1 MRKRILVIAAHP
13 DDEVLGCGGTIA
25 KFADEGYEVYTLILG
40 EGLTSRDTSRDRNKR
55 ENEISELRKQVNNA
69 NKILSVKKIYT
80 FDFPDNRFDTVP
92 LLDIIKTIEEI
103 KSSVKPDIVFTHH
116 YGDLNIDHQIVHE
129 AVMTACRPQPGHPV
143 KRILS
148 FEVASSTEWQSPAHS
163 TPFLPNWFEDI
174 SGTLDVKIKALKA
187 YHSEMRK
194 WPHAR
199 SVKAVEYL
207 AKWRGASVGT
217 SAAEAFVLLRE
228 LK

>member
-1 MRKRILVIAAHP
+1 V
-13 DDEVLGCGGTIA
+13 ESV
-25 KFADEGYEVYTLILG
+25 TLL
-40 EGLTSRDTSRDRNKR
+40 
-55 ENEISELRKQVNNA
+55 
-69 NKILSVKKIYT
+69 
-80 FDFPDNRFDTVP
+80 DFPDNRMDSLE
-92 LLDIIKTIEEI
+92 LLDIIKEIESAVY
-103 KSSVKPDIVFTHH
+103 KLKPEVVVSHH
-116 YGDLNIDHQIVHE
+116 SGDLNIDHRIVHE